1 MTTENSD
8 VSKQILQQ
16 GLDSLKAGN
25 EKANAEL
32 YSILGDLQ
40 AQLKTSF
47 NASALGVPPTTP
59 ETPPGVA
66 DDVYYKRSM
75 LYASQWASEVLTAA
89 VLSEEFKQQTSD
101 TARQILRENGMLPP
115 AQGETLPDTEG
126 SAQSQ

>member
-1 MTTENSD
+1 MTESSD

-16 GLDSLKAGN
+16 GLDALKAGN

-47 NASALGVPPTTP
+47 NATVGGATPASPAPPT
-59 ETPPGVA
+59 GAA
-66 DDVYYKRSM
+66 DDVYYQRSM

-89 VLSEEFKQQTSD
+89 VLSDEFKQQTGD
-101 TARQILRENGMLPP
+101 TARQILRENGMLP
-115 AQGETLPDTEG
+115 TSPDVDASNTEG
-126 SAQSQ
+126 SEQAQ